1 MQITLSQKEFDEAV
15 SLWLKEQGFTPDN
28 YDITTR
34 VIAGRS
40 DGGSGTRMTVD
51 LERKPVTPI
60 FDALNLSRIPVAEPY
75 PTPLEGPIKRFG
87 QGHSDE

>member
-28 YDITTR
+28 YDISTR

-40 DGGSGTRMTVD
+40 DSGSGTRMTVD
-51 LERKPVTPI
+51 LERKQPSDKLPLKEALTPI
-60 FDALNLSRIPVAEPY
+60 DIQIATGV
-75 PTPLEGPIKRFG
+75 TKRFG

>member
-1 MQITLSQKEFDEAV
+1 MQITLSQKEFDEAI

-34 VIAGRS
+34 VIVGRS
-40 DGGSGTRMTVD
+40 DYNSTRMEVTLD
-51 LERKPVTPI
+51 RKVPETSSLTAMDI
-60 FDALNLSRIPVAEPY
+60 QIATGITSA
-75 PTPLEGPIKRFG
+75 KRFG